1 MLLSELFQKLSFGEL
16 CNLSIAGEGSGV
28 VPVTNYPRLIAQANY
43 GLTALHTRFPLRTR
57 EVTLQL
63 FDEVNLYWFRP
74 EHSMS
79 TGTDYYRYI
88 QDSPF
93 DPFTNDILRID
104 AVFDELGCE
113 MELNNDSECCSLFL
127 PAFDCLQV
135 THPSKDTIL
144 QVQYRA
150 NHPTIPLEVTDPST
164 VELRIPVSHEKAL
177 MFYIA
182 GQIYS
187 SMNGQEHTLKGQ
199 EFLAKYAAELDYI
212 EQHNLD
218 NNGYVQTN
226 VKPMLGGWL

>member
-16 CNLSIAGEGSGV
+16 SSLSIAGEGSGV
-28 VPVTNYPRLIAQANY
+28 VPVANYPRLISQIQY
-43 GLTALHTRFPLRTR
+43 GLNALHTRFPLRLK

-63 FDEVNLYWFRP
+63 YDEVAFYYFRP

-79 TGTDYYRYI
+79 VGTDYYKYI

-93 DPFTNDILRID
+93 EPFVNDILRIE
-104 AVFDELGCE
+104 AVFDEVGCE
-113 MELNNDSECCSLFL
+113 LALNDDPLCCSLFT
-127 PAFDCLQV
+127 PSFDCLQV
-135 THPSKDTIL
+135 THPMKETVL

-150 NHPTIPLEVTDPST
+150 DHDRIPLETTDPST
-164 VELRIPVSHEKAL
+164 VEVRIPVSHEKAL
-177 MFYIA
+177 MFYVA

-199 EFLAKYAAELDYI
+199 EFLAKYAAEVDYI

-226 VKPMLGGWL
+226 IKPLLGGWR